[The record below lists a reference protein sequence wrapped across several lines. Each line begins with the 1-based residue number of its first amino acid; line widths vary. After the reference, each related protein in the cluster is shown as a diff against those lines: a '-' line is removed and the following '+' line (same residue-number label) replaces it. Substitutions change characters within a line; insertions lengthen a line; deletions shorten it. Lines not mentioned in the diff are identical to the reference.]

1 LPATIQDIYQSIFG
15 KTATAAVVTH
25 LKREL
30 MHAIWD
36 LIIDERFMEAYK
48 NGIVIKFF
56 DGIFRRIFPRFYTY
70 SADYPEK

>member
-1 LPATIQDIYQSIFG
+1 MYQSIFG
-15 KTATAAVVTH
+15 KTATAAVLTH

-36 LIIDERFMEAYK
+36 LIIDERFMDAYK
-48 NGIVIKFF
+48 NGIVVKFF